1 MVADT
6 PLVRNLKNPDYVKI
20 LLNGKKR
27 LESVFAEINEQL
39 IRTQMKQQT
48 QNPDR
53 IPPALKKLIS
63 NLKLPEMVENLF
75 LKA

>member
-1 MVADT
+1 
-6 PLVRNLKNPDYVKI
+6 
-20 LLNGKKR
+20 
-27 LESVFAEINEQL
+27 
-39 IRTQMKQQT
+39 MKQQT